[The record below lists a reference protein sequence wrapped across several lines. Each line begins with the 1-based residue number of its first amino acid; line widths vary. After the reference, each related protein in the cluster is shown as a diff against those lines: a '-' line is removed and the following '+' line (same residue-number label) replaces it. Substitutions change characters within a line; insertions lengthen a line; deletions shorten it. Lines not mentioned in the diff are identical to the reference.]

1 MGRQWDGTRAYIKCL
16 GNSPGD
22 STKPTTK
29 PTTIN
34 PTTKA
39 GNSTGN
45 STKPTTN
52 STTIKPP
59 NKPGNSTGNSTMPTS
74 KPTTIKPTTKPGNST
89 CICTCPG
96 DSTKPT
102 TKPTTINPTS
112 KPGAAA
118 VAPIFFNLT
127 LNGVD
132 ETSFSDIKDILEQT
146 IAAANNVPLSSV
158 NANFVG
164 MTPYTS
170 TRSSDGFAVIKVII
184 TPTDPDNLTEVLGNI
199 NNTEVFLS
207 DINTV
212 LASSN
217 IDVLSMS
224 EVERMPAQTPSVVPS
239 TIKPNT
245 PEPVT
250 RNSTTTVTPC
260 GINMRCGNKN
270 GDSLG
275 P

>member
-1 MGRQWDGTRAYIKCL
+1 MPTSKPTTKP
-16 GNSPGD
+16 GNSTCTCTCPGD

-34 PTTKA
+34 PTTKP

-52 STTIKPP
+52 S
-59 NKPGNSTGNSTMPTS
+59 
-74 KPTTIKPTTKPGNST
+74 TTIKPTTKPGNST

-102 TKPTTINPTS
+102 TKPTTINPTT

-184 TPTDPDNLTEVLGNI
+184 SPTDPDNLTEVLGKI

-207 DINTV
+207 EINTE
-212 LASSN
+212 LASHKV
-217 IDVLSMS
+217 DVLSMS
-224 EVERMPAQTPSVVPS
+224 EVERMPAQTSTVAPS
-239 TIKPNT
+239 TMKPNT
-245 PEPVT
+245 TEPV
-250 RNSTTTVTPC
+250 SDKIPC
-260 GINMRCGNKN
+260 GTNMRCGNKN
-270 GDSLG
+270 GDSVG
-275 P
+275 S

>member
-1 MGRQWDGTRAYIKCL
+1 MGTSKPTTEP
-16 GNSPGD
+16 GNSTCTCTCTGN

-34 PTTKA
+34 PTTKP

-45 STKPTTN
+45 STKPTT
-52 STTIKPP
+52 
-59 NKPGNSTGNSTMPTS
+59 
-74 KPTTIKPTTKPGNST
+74 KPTTIDPTTKPG
-89 CICTCPG
+89 CCPCTG

-102 TKPTTINPTS
+102 TKSTTIKPT
-112 KPGAAA
+112 KEPGAAA

-184 TPTDPDNLTEVLGNI
+184 SPTDPDNLTEVLGKI
-199 NNTEVFLS
+199 N
-207 DINTV
+207 
-212 LASSN
+212 
-217 IDVLSMS
+217 
-224 EVERMPAQTPSVVPS
+224 
-239 TIKPNT
+239 
-245 PEPVT
+245 
-250 RNSTTTVTPC
+250 
-260 GINMRCGNKN
+260 
-270 GDSLG
+270 
-275 P
+275 

>member
-1 MGRQWDGTRAYIKCL
+1 MGI
-16 GNSPGD
+16 
-22 STKPTTK
+22 KPT
-29 PTTIN
+29 
-34 PTTKA
+34 
-39 GNSTGN
+39 
-45 STKPTTN
+45 
-52 STTIKPP
+52 

-102 TKPTTINPTS
+102 TKPTTINPTT
-112 KPGAAA
+112 KPGNSTGNSTKPTTNSTAIKPTNKTGAAA

-184 TPTDPDNLTEVLGNI
+184 SPTDPDNLTEVLGKI

-207 DINTV
+207 EINTE
-212 LASSN
+212 LASHKV
-217 IDVLSMS
+217 DVLSMS
-224 EVERMPAQTPSVVPS
+224 EVERMPAQTSTVAPS
-239 TIKPNT
+239 TMKPNT
-245 PEPVT
+245 TEPVT

>member
-1 MGRQWDGTRAYIKCL
+1 MITPTRTT
-16 GNSPGD
+16 GNSSGN

-29 PTTIN
+29 PTTIK
-34 PTTKA
+34 PTTKPVNSTGNSSKPTTKPTTKPGNITGNSTKPTTKPTTIKPTTKP

-52 STTIKPP
+52 STTIKP
-59 NKPGNSTGNSTMPTS
+59 
-74 KPTTIKPTTKPGNST
+74 TKE
-89 CICTCPG
+89 
-96 DSTKPT
+96 
-102 TKPTTINPTS
+102 
-112 KPGAAA
+112 PGAAA

-132 ETSFSDIKDILEQT
+132 ETSFADIKDILEET

-184 TPTDPDNLTEVLGNI
+184 SPTDPDNLTEVLGKI

-207 DINTV
+207 EINT
-212 LASSN
+212 
-217 IDVLSMS
+217 
-224 EVERMPAQTPSVVPS
+224 
-239 TIKPNT
+239 
-245 PEPVT
+245 
-250 RNSTTTVTPC
+250 
-260 GINMRCGNKN
+260 
-270 GDSLG
+270 
-275 P
+275 

>member
-1 MGRQWDGTRAYIKCL
+1 MGI
-16 GNSPGD
+16 
-22 STKPTTK
+22 KPT
-29 PTTIN
+29 
-34 PTTKA
+34 
-39 GNSTGN
+39 
-45 STKPTTN
+45 
-52 STTIKPP
+52 

-102 TKPTTINPTS
+102 TKPTTINPTT

-170 TRSSDGFAVIKVII
+170 TRSSD
-184 TPTDPDNLTEVLGNI
+184 
-199 NNTEVFLS
+199 
-207 DINTV
+207 
-212 LASSN
+212 
-217 IDVLSMS
+217 
-224 EVERMPAQTPSVVPS
+224 
-239 TIKPNT
+239 
-245 PEPVT
+245 
-250 RNSTTTVTPC
+250 
-260 GINMRCGNKN
+260 
-270 GDSLG
+270 
-275 P
+275 